1 MLKTLVITATTDLSS
16 DQRLQRCAA
25 ALQAAGWQVT
35 LLGRVLPSSPALPE
49 RAFAQVRLRC
59 PVLKGP
65 LFYALFNVQ
74 VAFWLL
80 RHKRRM
86 VVAADA
92 DTLLAGWVGARLTGA
107 WLAFDAHEY
116 FSELPEVVRRPW
128 VQAAWRWIERR
139 LIPQTDLAYTVGPA
153 LAATFERLYGKH
165 FGVVRNVPLA
175 SAYQGLERRPVPG
188 RIVYTG
194 AVNEG
199 RGLEPLLEAL
209 CRLPAYHV
217 VVCGEGPRLAAIR
230 QMVAELGLDK
240 RVTLMGH
247 LAPEALRLQLAQAWI
262 GFSALEPQGESY
274 RLSLTNKFFDYV
286 QAGLP
291 QICPDLPEYRA
302 ILQAHA
308 VGVAVPCRAD
318 RIAEAIGQL
327 ADPATYRQME
337 AACPAAAERYCW
349 EREQAALQAMYA
361 RFLERE

>member
-1 MLKTLVITATTDLSS
+1 MLKTLVITATTDLAS

-25 ALQAAGWQVT
+25 ALHAAGWQVT
-35 LLGRVLPSSPALPE
+35 LLGRVLPSSPALPQ
-49 RAFAQVRLRC
+49 RGFAQVRLRC

-65 LFYALFNVQ
+65 LFYAFFNMQ
-74 VAFWLL
+74 VALWLL
-80 RHKRRM
+80 QHRHRM

-128 VQAAWRWIERR
+128 VQVAWRWIERR
-139 LIPQTDLAYTVGPA
+139 LVPQTDLAYTVGPA
-153 LAATFERLYGKH
+153 LAEVFTRLYRRP

-175 SAYQGLERRPVPG
+175 AAYQGLERRPVAG

-199 RGLEPLLEAL
+199 RGLEPLLDAL
-209 CRLPAYHV
+209 RQLPAHSL
-217 VVCGEGPRLAAIR
+217 VVCGDGPLLPSIKALAAE
-230 QMVAELGLDK
+230 MGVAN
-240 RVTLMGH
+240 RVTFMGR
-247 LAPEALRLQLAQAWI
+247 LSPEALRGQLAQAWI

-291 QICPDLPEYRA
+291 QICPDLPEYQT
-302 ILQAHA
+302 ILAAHPVGIA
-308 VGVAVPCRAD
+308 VACAAEPIVA
-318 RIAEAIGQL
+318 AIGRL
-327 ADPATYRQME
+327 GDAAVYQMLE
-337 AACPAAAERYCW
+337 AACPAAASRFCW
-349 EREQAALQAMYA
+349 EREQAVLQALFAPY
-361 RFLERE
+361 LERE